1 MSSDG
6 PLLIILSSPS
16 GAGKTTLTN
25 VLRRRV
31 PDLTFSVSHT
41 TRPPRATEQSGR
53 EYYFVQR
60 PEFERLIAEGR
71 FLEWAEVHDQLYGTS
86 EGELVRGRTARGVIF
101 DVDHQGARQIKS
113 KRPDAI
119 AIFILP
125 PSLAELRKRL
135 QGRATETELALQR
148 RFEAAGNEIAHYG
161 MFDYLLVNDRL
172 EEAGDKLVAIVIA
185 EQCRRSRA
193 APRAEQLLAARRS
206 ARLEG

>member
-6 PLLIILSSPS
+6 PLLIIISSPS
-16 GAGKTTLTN
+16 GAGKTTLTSL
-25 VLRRRV
+25 LRQHV
-31 PDLTFSVSHT
+31 PNLTFSVSHT
-41 TRPPRATEQSGR
+41 TRPPRPTELSGR
-53 EYYFVQR
+53 EYYFVKR
-60 PEFERLIAEGR
+60 PEFEQLVAEGR
-71 FLEWAEVHDQLYGTS
+71 FLEWAEVHDHLYGTS
-86 EGELVRGRTARGVIF
+86 EAELVRGQSARGIIF

-125 PSLAELRKRL
+125 PSLAALHGRL
-135 QGRATETELALQR
+135 QGRATETELELQR

-172 EEAGDKLVAIVIA
+172 EEALDELVAIVKA

-193 APRAEQLLAARRS
+193 AQLAERLLAARRGP
-206 ARLEG
+206 RLAG